1 MSVMLVTLAL
11 ALLAPAQP
19 SYPAA
24 STPEAAIYR
33 GSIVF
38 QHYCVLC
45 HGAKADGKGR
55 AAKLY
60 QPKPADLVH
69 TDKNVQYIE
78 LIVRKGGAAV
88 GRSQF
93 MPPWGEE
100 LTEEQIG
107 DVVAYIDSLRAP
119 QARPR

>member
-78 LIVRKGGAAV
+78 LIVRKGGSAV

-107 DVVAYIDSLRAP
+107 DVVAYIESLRTG